1 MWRNK
6 CHTGQEKA
14 GLHRYIRG
22 LWNIQS
28 NGLSLYDLI
37 TYGSIE
43 GGRERREKREE
54 REKREKQGNTY
65 MCKCKGRRKMRR
77 RERRKEEGVL
87 YNNNILTNNSHSSIH
102 VIGFCVP
109 VLQ

>member
-65 MCKCKGRRKMRR
+65 MYKCKRRKMRR